1 MDDIPLAQIKDLN
14 FLGPWA
20 GIVPFAYYG
29 MFSTPEHSGTHTDAP
44 AAFCK
49 GQWFV
54 DQVWRNPIVD
64 VTLRILNDI
73 RMIVDSTG

>member
-1 MDDIPLAQIKDLN
+1 MNDVPLAQIKYKN
-14 FLGPWA
+14 FVGPWA

-54 DQVWRNPIVD
+54 DQVLRNPITVD
-64 VTLRILNDI
+64 LT
-73 RMIVDSTG
+73 

>member
-1 MDDIPLAQIKDLN
+1 MDDKPLAQIKDLN
-14 FLGPWA
+14 LLGPWA

-54 DQVWRNPIVD
+54 DQV
-64 VTLRILNDI
+64 
-73 RMIVDSTG
+73 